1 MLDEAQ
7 IAALLH
13 GLPDQASR
21 SGLEPYREL
30 VLEMRRRNFSYR
42 QVAKVLVERCG
53 FEISHSSIHDFIRKH
68 CDTTLPATSS
78 GVEEPTKPATPCL
91 RSERRGTDA
100 SIRDRIAAL
109 KRQKPEPQVEE
120 PAFHFDPSKPLHLED
135 EPS

>member
-13 GLPDQASR
+13 GLPDHASR

-42 QVAKVLVERCG
+42 QVAKVLVKRCG

-68 CDTTLPATSS
+68 CDTTLPATSTQCRGADETGNFLS
-78 GVEEPTKPATPCL
+78 ALGTARHGCL
-91 RSERRGTDA
+91 H
-100 SIRDRIAAL
+100 
-109 KRQKPEPQVEE
+109 P
-120 PAFHFDPSKPLHLED
+120 
-135 EPS
+135 